1 MPNARSAGGRAVERA
16 PRKRRPS
23 PGQPKS
29 VTPKMVDP
37 LIKRLYLYWQD
48 KSGGR
53 AMPARADLD
62 PLEMRSMLGY
72 LMLIDVV
79 PGPLRFR
86 VRLQG
91 TELLWWVGRELT
103 GLTLAALP
111 RNELVTFAER
121 CLSDVVATGA
131 PYHWIGRHDLD
142 GVLRRY
148 EALILPLASDGSR
161 VDMLLAGVRCR
172 GRFPEQ

>member
-1 MPNARSAGGRAVERA
+1 M
-16 PRKRRPS
+16 
-23 PGQPKS
+23 
-29 VTPKMVDP
+29 PKMADP
-37 LIKRLYLYWQD
+37 LIKRLYLYWRG
-48 KSGGR
+48 KSGER
-53 AMPARADLD
+53 AMPSRADID
-62 PLEMRSMLGY
+62 PVDMRSMLGY
-72 LMLIDVV
+72 LMLIDVL
-79 PGPLRFR
+79 PGPHRFR

-91 TELLWWVGRELT
+91 TELLWWIGRELT
-103 GLTLAALP
+103 GLSLDSLP